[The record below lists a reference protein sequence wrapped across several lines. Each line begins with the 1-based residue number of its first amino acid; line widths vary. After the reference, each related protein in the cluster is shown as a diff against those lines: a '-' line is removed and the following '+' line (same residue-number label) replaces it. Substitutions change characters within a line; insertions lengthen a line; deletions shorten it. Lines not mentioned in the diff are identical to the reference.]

1 MSDIFKLNGGA
12 TIESAEGDDLSADFG
27 LSAVLVESL
36 YLKNRWTGR
45 ATLSADP
52 ITTIPLP
59 YGLAAAHVVILKVI
73 GGSCLASLTSTAG
86 ADQAIPFDSLAIV
99 ISKTTGYT
107 GLKLTRPAG
116 VEVTVKILLG
126 EKSS

>member
-1 MSDIFKLNGGA
+1 MSDIFKLDGSA
-12 TIESAEGDDLSADFG
+12 TVDSAEGDSPSGEFELAAE
-27 LSAVLVESL
+27 LAESL
-36 YLKNRWTGR
+36 YLKTRWTGR

-59 YGLAAAHVVILKVI
+59 YGLAAAHVVILRVT

-86 ADQAIPFDSLAIV
+86 ADQSVPFDSLIV
-99 ISKTTGYT
+99 LMSKTTGYT

-116 VEVTVKILLG
+116 VEVTVRIFLG